1 MQVNM
6 ISKQKK
12 KENEVKIKAM
22 KGIKMINIE
31 KQMNSRER
39 VETQV

>member
-6 ISKQKK
+6 IRKQKK